1 MIQNEIDIY
10 NRALNVYGYN
20 AQRLMLIEEIGELLN
35 AIAKLPRA
43 RATIDDVIEELADVA
58 IMIDQMAFYWGWS
71 EFHTKKEM
79 KLERLQERL
88 KKHQLK

>member
-1 MIQNEIDIY
+1 MTQKEIDIY
-10 NRALNVYGYN
+10 NRALNVYGYK

-43 RATIDDVIEELADVA
+43 RATIDDVIEELADTA
-58 IMIDQMAFYWGWS
+58 IMIEQMAFYWGWS
-71 EFHTKKEM
+71 EFYSKKEM

>member
-1 MIQNEIDIY
+1 MIQKEIDIY

-43 RATIDDVIEELADVA
+43 RTTIDNVIEELADVA
-58 IMIDQMAFYWGWS
+58 IMVNQIAFYWGWS
-71 EFHTKKEM
+71 DFNTIKEI

-88 KKHQLK
+88 NKHQ

>member
-10 NRALNVYGYN
+10 NRAINVYGYN
-20 AQRLMLIEEIGELLN
+20 AQRLMLFEEIGELLN

-43 RATIDDVIEELADVA
+43 RATIDDVIEKLADVA
-58 IMIDQMAFYWGWS
+58 IMTNQIAFFWGWW
-71 EFHTKKEM
+71 EFQTKKEM

-88 KKHQLK
+88 NKVQEK

>member
-1 MIQNEIDIY
+1 MIQKEIDIY
-10 NRALNVYGYN
+10 NRALNTYGYN

-35 AIAKLPRA
+35 AIAKLPRE

-71 EFHTKKEM
+71 VFHTKKEM